1 VTTIHE
7 VTAAELAAGN
17 QEFQELVAERVPRAF
32 SNASWQF
39 WATAMLA
46 RTAAILDSV
55 AALVE
60 RGRRADAESALR
72 TLYVHVTTFCWLAVD
87 PDDHVD
93 AWHRNSEAM
102 WGVFSKESDDFFGIK
117 VLDDETV
124 ADFASEKLKPI
135 QQLAADVDAF
145 WPDHIDAFRRHPVA
159 GKKEV
164 LTFRG
169 LYTAIFRTTSRFAHA
184 EVDSLQANVRARDQ
198 ELVVSMNE
206 SKTFG
211 RAGFALPL
219 SAFALLVYNHHTGW
233 PGEPRAGRIVAAM
246 NYNPYRSEN
255 DPPVGNGKA

>member
-1 VTTIHE
+1 VPTIHE
-7 VTAAELAAGN
+7 VTTEELAVGN
-17 QEFQELVAERVPRAF
+17 QEFQELVGERVPRAF
-32 SNASWQF
+32 TNASWQF

-55 AALVE
+55 TALVE
-60 RGRRADAESALR
+60 RGRRADSESALR
-72 TLYVHVTTFCWLAVD
+72 TLYVHVTTFCWLAID

-135 QQLAADVDAF
+135 EQLADDVDAF
-145 WPDHIDAFRRHPVA
+145 WPDHINAFRRHPAV

-184 EVDSLQANVRARDQ
+184 EVDSLQANVRPRNR
-198 ELVVSMNE
+198 ELVVSMDE
-206 SKTFG
+206 PAAFG

-219 SAFALLVYNHHTGW
+219 SAFALLVYNHCTGW
-233 PGEPRAGRIVAAM
+233 PGEPRTGRIVAAM
-246 NYNPYRSEN
+246 NYDPSRSQGG
-255 DPPVGNGKA
+255 PPVGGDQG